1 MVSGF
6 VGSKYPFQHFMGFVL
21 FYFFLNLGE
30 SEGKGGRGVVVLSG
44 VGDLGASCRFV
55 GLKFCQKGYVV

>member
-21 FYFFLNLGE
+21 FYFLKNLGE
-30 SEGKGGRGVVVLSG
+30 SEGKGGAGCG
-44 VGDLGASCRFV
+44 CFV
-55 GLKFCQKGYVV
+55 WCG